1 MVNKDFLDDDFL
13 DDDFSDDD
21 GKFAV
26 RKTPEQ
32 RKSESISQIKA
43 LSESAGKPV
52 GSKEIAMVLKSLSN
66 TIVGRVN
73 QLSLETT
80 KQFLPITSSIQQVND
95 LMKSSKEEDQEKAFE
110 LIDKLQSRL
119 GIDLGKYSKEIG
131 TAVEKLYTMNTQRKE
146 DKADAKRI
154 HTEKVEQL
162 KSEREILRERGI
174 NTVINEKEYKLE
186 IRTKQQERQ
195 ELKEIK
201 AQEREQQ
208 SRQKDLQF
216 EAKQIQKADEVDAN
230 RAERF
235 IADQENLTKDQL
247 KLEDRKEA
255 AGIQPGERAQGFLSQ
270 TFGSAGGELK
280 NFAGELKQIGKSLTD
295 TFKDLPD
302 LLAGFTKGIGTAL
315 KSFKGLVLAMLPVI
329 LSFLVMAAPFIAIGI
344 AIGVLLYNL
353 KAIINWFRE
362 SALGKLL
369 GLDKGSKEREE
380 TDKKEGTGK
389 YQSLEGEMD
398 FGDVTPQSY
407 EKDSTSVRPK
417 ERPRSNTINS
427 PFTDEAERNIII
439 PDGKVLPGNEYDP
452 ANKRAAMI
460 ARGQIPRGEL
470 SKMSTDLATA
480 QNKGA
485 NTNNVI
491 APSNNIINTNTT
503 NQSMGLVTNNIDPT
517 FLNLNRASF

>member
-1 MVNKDFLDDDFL
+1 M
-13 DDDFSDDD
+13 
-21 GKFAV
+21 
-26 RKTPEQ
+26 
-32 RKSESISQIKA
+32 
-43 LSESAGKPV
+43 
-52 GSKEIAMVLKSLSN
+52 
-66 TIVGRVN
+66 
-73 QLSLETT
+73 
-80 KQFLPITSSIQQVND
+80 
-95 LMKSSKEEDQEKAFE
+95 
-110 LIDKLQSRL
+110 

-186 IRTKQQERQ
+186 IRTKQQEKQ

-201 AQEREQQ
+201 AQERELQ

-270 TFGSAGGELK
+270 TFGTAGGELK

-315 KSFKGLVLAMLPVI
+315 KSFKGLVLTMAPVI
-329 LSFLVMAAPFIAIGI
+329 LSFLVMAAPFIAIGV

-380 TDKKEGTGK
+380 KDKKEGTGK
-389 YQSLEGEMD
+389 YQGLEDEMD